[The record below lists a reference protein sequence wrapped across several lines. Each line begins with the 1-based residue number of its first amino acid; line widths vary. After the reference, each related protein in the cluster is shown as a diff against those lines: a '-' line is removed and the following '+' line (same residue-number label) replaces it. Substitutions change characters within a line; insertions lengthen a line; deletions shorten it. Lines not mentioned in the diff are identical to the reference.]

1 MILISEPLFFSTL
14 IYLVLKHNLSNTGYS
29 WASKLTCCISSTNPV
44 ICGIFTTTHLIT
56 KHLYVFIQYVFI
68 YMFSLCIYWY
78 ISIHSVCI
86 HMYLFIHYVFIC
98 IYSFIMYSYI
108 SIYKYSHSRSLTS
121 HFCNICCIF
130 ATLKNLLRLCNFCG
144 TYATF
149 VVFIQQIG
157 RDTPSSPNNFK
168 FRLIDRWER
177 IWENLLFT
185 RAILGA
191 GRDLRLYFSY
201 TIDIHR
207 KVCYNIT
214 ID

>member
-1 MILISEPLFFSTL
+1 MIQNTSVVFLPQVVAF
-14 IYLVLKHNLSNTGYS
+14 VLHL
-29 WASKLTCCISSTNPV
+29 LHLCTCCIYETFVVLKRQS
-44 ICGIFTTTHLIT
+44 
-56 KHLYVFIQYVFI
+56 
-68 YMFSLCIYWY
+68 
-78 ISIHSVCI
+78 
-86 HMYLFIHYVFIC
+86 
-98 IYSFIMYSYI
+98 
-108 SIYKYSHSRSLTS
+108 KYSHSRSLTS

-157 RDTPSSPNNFK
+157 RDTPSSPDNFK
-168 FRLIDRWER
+168 FRLTRRWER

-185 RAILGA
+185 IAILGA